1 MTKPN
6 PFGYNSYFSS
16 SFSTLLKHVEKT
28 NRDRRIPEVTFDTTL
43 DSVQCIRSTF
53 IFDLTTLCLCDTD
66 QFGFFFIILLSAAGS
81 KNKISCAWQCM
92 TLMKMKAWRSGISS
106 SESSKKSKL
115 PKHKGCKRKG
125 CRLLLL
131 SLEKYKVITEKWN
144 WYAWEVPYSS
154 WICSIFLLDQRTC
167 DTPGTKDVF
176 RYYHYIL
183 CSHLAFSHFL
193 SSVSSCIIYA
203 CNILTKHAR
212 MQNRAQVKRRQSTW
226 GTNILKEKM
235 EKTAA

>member
-1 MTKPN
+1 MILIN
-6 PFGYNSYFSS
+6 LASFLLSYFQLPEAKTKS
-16 SFSTLLKHVEKT
+16 HV
-28 NRDRRIPEVTFDTTL
+28 L
-43 DSVQCIRSTF
+43 GSVWHWWKWKLEEAEYHHQSRV
-53 IFDLTTLCLCDTD
+53 
-66 QFGFFFIILLSAAGS
+66 
-81 KNKISCAWQCM
+81 
-92 TLMKMKAWRSGISS
+92 
-106 SESSKKSKL
+106 KKSKL